1 MQNKNY
7 TARVWQIITAIS
19 ILVAIVAGYN
29 ALESRL
35 DKKIEEKINDPQ
47 FIETLSA
54 NLRPYLI
61 FDNKEIIFF
70 DRGALKYIEEI
81 KVVHLHNIPDTIIVT
96 PKNFLP
102 TAPLIEPL
110 GPTGFEITAE
120 RGKNLTWV
128 YKLEWQSTSA
138 GLTEKFR
145 LEILK

>member
-29 ALESRL
+29 AFESRL

-61 FDNKEIIFF
+61 FDNKEIILF

-81 KVVHLHNIPDTIIVT
+81 KVVHFRNIPDTIIVT

-128 YKLEWQSTSA
+128 YKLEWQSTSS